1 MFTMKIAFLDIS
13 NLATILRFL
22 SEGYYY
28 ATTWYKLGLELG
40 IRDPTLK
47 RIESDIKSK
56 GGDTQ
61 ACLQEILS
69 AWLRQEDGVKEKG
82 APSWFTLATALDAIG
97 ERSIADMA
105 YRKDLTLK

>member
-1 MFTMKIAFLDIS
+1 MFTIKIAFLDIS

-28 ATTWYKLGLELG
+28 ATTWHELGLELG
-40 IRDPTLK
+40 LYDPTLNK
-47 RIESDIKSK
+47 IESDVKSK

-61 ACLQEILS
+61 ACLRKTLL

-82 APSWFTLATALDAIG
+82 APSWSTLAKALDAIG
-97 ERSIADMA
+97 ERSIANMA